1 MLNRTGM
8 AACAAALALAGCVIQ
23 EPPIVKGPLTARP
36 QPQAQ
41 PPGNGGS
48 IFQVASYRPL
58 FEDRMPNQVGD
69 TLTITIQEKSST
81 SASEQVNES
90 RKTAISESISA
101 GVQLPFIPGY
111 LEKALGGTSLTG
123 NGAASLAGSG
133 TNQVSTTFVSS
144 ISVTVIEV
152 LANGNL
158 VVSGEKM
165 VRINGDT
172 ESIRLSG
179 VVNPRDIAADRS
191 VSSLKVADAR
201 IEQQTKGNNRL
212 YNEPGWL
219 SKIFLSIL
227 PF

>member
-1 MLNRTGM
+1 MSKIVWAML
-8 AACAAALALAGCVIQ
+8 AAVVALSGCVVQ

-36 QPQAQ
+36 QPQ
-41 PPGNGGS
+41 PVPVGNGGS

-69 TLTITIQEKSST
+69 TLTVTIQEKSTT
-81 SASEQVNES
+81 SATEQVNES
-90 RKTAISESISA
+90 RKTAMSESITA

-111 LEKALGGTSLTG
+111 LEKALGGTSLTA
-123 NGAASLAGSG
+123 NGGASLAGSG
-133 TNQVSTTFVSS
+133 TNQVATSFVSS

-152 LANGNL
+152 LSNGNL
-158 VVSGEKM
+158 VISGEKQ

-179 VVNPRDIAADRS
+179 VVNPRDIGADRT